1 MSEAMKICRLL
12 GIIQH
17 RVKFIVEN
25 VEGVIAV
32 EKVQFKER
40 LE

>member
-1 MSEAMKICRLL
+1 MSEGMKICRLL
-12 GIIQH
+12 GIIQY

-32 EKVQFKER
+32 EKIQYKER